1 MKYINV
7 ILLFLLSIF
16 YLNYSQADDLVI
28 NELQQ
33 GGKIVFI
40 RHSLAPGNGDPD
52 NIDLK
57 KCDTQ
62 RNLNQE
68 GIEQSKKI
76 GKLFKEN
83 NIQIDKVLSSEWCR
97 CKDTARFAFNK
108 YETFKGLNSF
118 YQEKFYKYKDEQI
131 ESLKNYISNWNS
143 EKNIILVT
151 HFVVI
156 SEMLNFGTSSGEIVV
171 IDKNYKFIGSI
182 ETMKQYLMKPFKADL
197 LITNR
202 F

>member
-1 MKYINV
+1 MKYIY
-7 ILLFLLSIF
+7 ISIF
-16 YLNYSQADDLVI
+16 FILNLFISNNVTADQSVI
-28 NELQQ
+28 NELQK

-52 NIDLK
+52 NIDLT

-97 CKDTARFAFNK
+97 CKDTARFAFNN

-131 ESLKNYISNWNS
+131 KSLKKYISKWNS
-143 EKNIILVT
+143 EKNLILVT

-171 IDKNYKFIGSI
+171 IDKDYKFIGSI
-182 ETMKQYLMKPFKADL
+182 ETM
-197 LITNR
+197 
-202 F
+202 

>member
-1 MKYINV
+1 MKYIY
-7 ILLFLLSIF
+7 ISIF
-16 YLNYSQADDLVI
+16 FILNLFISNTVIADQSVI
-28 NELQQ
+28 KELQK

-52 NIDLK
+52 NFDLK

-76 GKLFKEN
+76 GKLFKDN

-97 CKDTARFAFNK
+97 CKDTARFAFNN
-108 YETFKGLNSF
+108 YEIFKGLNSF

-131 ESLKNYISNWNS
+131 KSLKKYISNWNS
-143 EKNIILVT
+143 EKNLILVT

-171 IDKNYKFIGSI
+171 IDKDYKFIGSI
-182 ETMKQYLMKPFKADL
+182 ETM
-197 LITNR
+197 
-202 F
+202 

>member
-1 MKYINV
+1 MKYF
-7 ILLFLLSIF
+7 ILILSFFLSIIF
-16 YLNYSQADDLVI
+16 SSSTFSND
-28 NELQQ
+28 ELISKLQS
-33 GGKIVFI
+33 GGNIVFI
-40 RHSLAPGNGDPD
+40 RHALAPGNGDPD

-83 NIQIDKVLSSEWCR
+83 KIQIDKVLSSEWCR
-97 CKDTARFAFNK
+97 CKDTARFAFNN

-131 ESLKNYISNWNS
+131 KSLKKYISNWNS
-143 EKNIILVT
+143 DKNLILVT

-182 ETMKQYLMKPFKADL
+182 ETM
-197 LITNR
+197 
-202 F
+202 

>member
-16 YLNYSQADDLVI
+16 YSNYSQADDLVI
-28 NELQQ
+28 SELQK

-68 GIEQSKKI
+68 GIEQSKKLENYLEKTI
-76 GKLFKEN
+76 FKLIKYYLVSGVDVRTLLNMLFN
-83 NIQIDKVLSSEWCR
+83 NTKHLKVLILFIRKNFTNIKTSR
-97 CKDTARFAFNK
+97 
-108 YETFKGLNSF
+108 
-118 YQEKFYKYKDEQI
+118 
-131 ESLKNYISNWNS
+131 LKI
-143 EKNIILVT
+143 
-151 HFVVI
+151 
-156 SEMLNFGTSSGEIVV
+156 
-171 IDKNYKFIGSI
+171 
-182 ETMKQYLMKPFKADL
+182 
-197 LITNR
+197 
-202 F
+202 

>member
-1 MKYINV
+1 MKYIY
-7 ILLFLLSIF
+7 ISIF
-16 YLNYSQADDLVI
+16 FILNLFISNTVIADQSVI
-28 NELQQ
+28 KELQK

-52 NIDLK
+52 NIDLT

-68 GIEQSKKI
+68 GIEQSKNI
-76 GKLFKEN
+76 GILFSDN

-97 CKDTARFAFNK
+97 CKDTARFAFNN

-131 ESLKNYISNWNS
+131 KSLKKYISNWNS
-143 EKNIILVT
+143 DKNLILVT

-171 IDKNYKFIGSI
+171 IDKDYKFIGSI
-182 ETMKQYLMKPFKADL
+182 ETM
-197 LITNR
+197 
-202 F
+202 

>member
-1 MKYINV
+1 MKYIYISIFFILNLFISNNV
-7 ILLFLLSIF
+7 I
-16 YLNYSQADDLVI
+16 ADQSVI
-28 NELQQ
+28 KELQK

-52 NIDLK
+52 NIDLTR
-57 KCDTQ
+57 CDTQ

-68 GIEQSKKI
+68 GIEQSKNI
-76 GKLFKEN
+76 GILFSDN

-97 CKDTARFAFNK
+97 CKDTARIAFNEYK
-108 YETFKGLNSF
+108 TFKGLNSF

-131 ESLKNYISNWNS
+131 KSLKKYISKWNG
-143 EKNIILVT
+143 EKNLILVT

-171 IDKNYKFIGSI
+171 IDKDYKFIGSI
-182 ETMKQYLMKPFKADL
+182 ETM
-197 LITNR
+197 
-202 F
+202 

>member
-1 MKYINV
+1 MKYIY
-7 ILLFLLSIF
+7 ISIF
-16 YLNYSQADDLVI
+16 FILNLFISNTVIADQSVI
-28 NELQQ
+28 KELQK

-52 NIDLK
+52 NIDLT

-76 GKLFKEN
+76 GKLFKDN
-83 NIQIDKVLSSEWCR
+83 NIKIDKVLSSEWCR
-97 CKDTARFAFNK
+97 CKDTARFAFNN

-131 ESLKNYISNWNS
+131 KSLKKYISNWNS
-143 EKNIILVT
+143 EKNLILVT

-182 ETMKQYLMKPFKADL
+182 ETM
-197 LITNR
+197 
-202 F
+202 

>member
-1 MKYINV
+1 MKYIY
-7 ILLFLLSIF
+7 ISIF
-16 YLNYSQADDLVI
+16 FFLNLFISNTVIADQSVI
-28 NELQQ
+28 KELQK

-52 NIDLK
+52 NIDLT

-68 GIEQSKKI
+68 GIEQSKNI
-76 GKLFKEN
+76 GKLFSDN

-97 CKDTARFAFNK
+97 CKDTARFAFNN
-108 YETFKGLNSF
+108 YDTFKGLNSF

-131 ESLKNYISNWNS
+131 KSLKKYISNWNDK
-143 EKNIILVT
+143 KNLILVT

-171 IDKNYKFIGSI
+171 IDKGYKFIGSI
-182 ETMKQYLMKPFKADL
+182 ETM
-197 LITNR
+197 
-202 F
+202 

>member
-1 MKYINV
+1 MKYIY
-7 ILLFLLSIF
+7 ISIF
-16 YLNYSQADDLVI
+16 FILNLFISNTVIADQSVI
-28 NELQQ
+28 KELQK

-52 NIDLK
+52 NIDLT

-76 GKLFKEN
+76 GKLFKDN
-83 NIQIDKVLSSEWCR
+83 NIRIDKVLSSEWCR
-97 CKDTARFAFNK
+97 CKDTARFAFNN

-131 ESLKNYISNWNS
+131 KSLKKYVSNWNS
-143 EKNIILVT
+143 DKNLILVT

-182 ETMKQYLMKPFKADL
+182 ETM
-197 LITNR
+197 
-202 F
+202 

>member
-1 MKYINV
+1 MKYIY
-7 ILLFLLSIF
+7 ISIF
-16 YLNYSQADDLVI
+16 FILNLFISNTVIADQSVI
-28 NELQQ
+28 KELQK

-52 NIDLK
+52 NIDLT

-62 RNLNQE
+62 RNLNHE
-68 GIEQSKKI
+68 GVEQSKKI

-97 CKDTARFAFNK
+97 CKDTARFAFNN
-108 YETFKGLNSF
+108 YEIFKGLNSF

-131 ESLKNYISNWNS
+131 KSLKKHISKWNG
-143 EKNIILVT
+143 EKNLILVT

-171 IDKNYKFIGSI
+171 IDKDYNFIGSI
-182 ETMKQYLMKPFKADL
+182 ETM
-197 LITNR
+197 
-202 F
+202 

>member
-16 YLNYSQADDLVI
+16 YSNYSQADDLVI
-28 NELQQ
+28 SQLQR

-76 GKLFKEN
+76 GILFSDN

-97 CKDTARFAFNK
+97 CKETAKIAFKNFS
-108 YETFKGLNSF
+108 TNNFLNSF
-118 YQEKFYKYKDEQI
+118 YSSKFAKNKNKQVKA
-131 ESLKNYISNWNS
+131 LKEYIKKFKSD
-143 EKNIILVT
+143 KNLVLVT
-151 HFVVI
+151 HYVLI
-156 SEMLNFGTSSGEIVV
+156 SEILNYGPSSGEIVV
-171 IDKNYKFIGSI
+171 SNKNLNIIGSLEI
-182 ETMKQYLMKPFKADL
+182 NY
-197 LITNR
+197 
-202 F
+202 

>member
-1 MKYINV
+1 MKYIY
-7 ILLFLLSIF
+7 ISIF
-16 YLNYSQADDLVI
+16 FILNLFISNTVIADQSAI
-28 NELQQ
+28 KELQK

-76 GKLFKEN
+76 GKLFSEN

-97 CKDTARFAFNK
+97 CKDTANIAFGNFQ
-108 YETFKGLNSF
+108 TFSALNSF
-118 YQEKFYKYKDEQI
+118 YEVRFAKNKSKQI
-131 ESLKNYISNWNS
+131 KELKNFLNNWESDSNL
-143 EKNIILVT
+143 IIVT

-156 SEMLNFGTSSGEIVV
+156 SELLNKGTSSGEMILT
-171 IDKNYKFIGSI
+171 DKKLTILGNLEI
-182 ETMKQYLMKPFKADL
+182 
-197 LITNR
+197 N
-202 F
+202 

>member
-1 MKYINV
+1 MKYIYISIFFILNLFISNNV
-7 ILLFLLSIF
+7 IADQSI
-16 YLNYSQADDLVI
+16 I
-28 NELQQ
+28 RELQN
-33 GGKIVFI
+33 GGKLVFI
-40 RHSLAPGNGDPD
+40 RHALAPGNGDPD

-57 KCDTQ
+57 SCDTQ

-68 GIEQSKKI
+68 GIDQSKKI
-76 GKLFKEN
+76 GILFSDN

-97 CKDTARFAFNK
+97 CKDTARFAFNN

-131 ESLKNYISNWNS
+131 KSLKKYISNWNS
-143 EKNIILVT
+143 DKNLILVT

-171 IDKNYKFIGSI
+171 IDKDYKFIGSI
-182 ETMKQYLMKPFKADL
+182 ETM
-197 LITNR
+197 
-202 F
+202 

>member
-1 MKYINV
+1 MKYIYISIFFILNLFISNNV
-7 ILLFLLSIF
+7 I
-16 YLNYSQADDLVI
+16 ADQSVI
-28 NELQQ
+28 KELQK

-76 GKLFKEN
+76 GKLFREN
-83 NIQIDKVLSSEWCR
+83 NIKIEKVLSSEWCR
-97 CKDTARFAFNK
+97 CKDTAKYAFQQ
-108 YETFKGLNSF
+108 YQTFKGLNSF

-131 ESLKNYISNWNS
+131 KNLKKFILEWNS
-143 EKNIILVT
+143 EKNLVLVT

-156 SEMLNFGTSSGEIVV
+156 SEIFNVGVSSGEMIVS
-171 IDKNYKFIGSI
+171 DKNYKIYGNI
-182 ETMKQYLMKPFKADL
+182 
-197 LITNR
+197 ITK
-202 F
+202 

>member
-16 YLNYSQADDLVI
+16 YSNYSQADDLVI
-28 NELQQ
+28 SELQK

-62 RNLNQE
+62 RNLNEE
-68 GIEQSKKI
+68 GIEQAKKI

-83 NIQIDKVLSSEWCR
+83 NIQVDQVLSSEWCR
-97 CKDTARFAFNK
+97 CKDTAKYAFQEFK
-108 YETFKGLNSF
+108 TFKGLNSF
-118 YQEKFYKYKDEQI
+118 YQEKFYKYKDDQI
-131 ESLKNYISNWNS
+131 KNLKKLILEWEG
-143 EKNIILVT
+143 EKNLIFVT

-156 SEMLNFGTSSGEIVV
+156 SEIFNVGVSSGEMIVS
-171 IDKNYKFIGSI
+171 DKNYKIFGKII
-182 ETMKQYLMKPFKADL
+182 VK
-197 LITNR
+197 
-202 F
+202 

>member
-1 MKYINV
+1 MKYIYISIFFILNLFISNNV
-7 ILLFLLSIF
+7 I
-16 YLNYSQADDLVI
+16 ADQSVI
-28 NELQQ
+28 KELQK

-52 NIDLK
+52 NIDLT

-97 CKDTARFAFNK
+97 CKDTARFAFNN

-118 YQEKFYKYKDEQI
+118 YQETFYKYKDEQI
-131 ESLKNYISNWNS
+131 KSLKKYISNWNG
-143 EKNIILVT
+143 EKNLILVT

-171 IDKNYKFIGSI
+171 TDKNYKIVGSI
-182 ETMKQYLMKPFKADL
+182 ETM
-197 LITNR
+197 
-202 F
+202 

>member
-1 MKYINV
+1 MKYIY
-7 ILLFLLSIF
+7 ISIF
-16 YLNYSQADDLVI
+16 FILNLFISNTVIADQSVI
-28 NELQQ
+28 KELQK

-52 NIDLK
+52 NIDLNN
-57 KCDTQ
+57 CETQ

-76 GKLFKEN
+76 GKLFKDN

-97 CKDTARFAFNK
+97 CKDTARFAFNN

-131 ESLKNYISNWNS
+131 KSLKKYISNWNG
-143 EKNIILVT
+143 EKNLILVT

-156 SEMLNFGTSSGEIVV
+156 SEMLNFSTSSGEIVV
-171 IDKNYKFIGSI
+171 IDKDYKFIGSI
-182 ETMKQYLMKPFKADL
+182 ETM
-197 LITNR
+197 
-202 F
+202 

>member
-1 MKYINV
+1 MKYIY
-7 ILLFLLSIF
+7 ISIF
-16 YLNYSQADDLVI
+16 FILNLFISNNVMADQLVI
-28 NELQQ
+28 KELQE

-40 RHSLAPGNGDPD
+40 RHALAPGNGDPD

-62 RNLNQE
+62 RNLNQQ

-76 GKLFKEN
+76 GILFSEN
-83 NIQIDKVLSSEWCR
+83 NIEIDKVLSSEWCR

-108 YETFKGLNSF
+108 YKTFKGLNSF

-131 ESLKNYISNWNS
+131 KSLKKYLSNWNS

-156 SEMLNFGTSSGEIVV
+156 SEILNFGTSSGEIVV
-171 IDKNYKFIGSI
+171 TDKNLNVIGNI
-182 ETMKQYLMKPFKADL
+182 EISY
-197 LITNR
+197 
-202 F
+202 

>member
-1 MKYINV
+1 MKYIYISIFFILNLFISNNV
-7 ILLFLLSIF
+7 I
-16 YLNYSQADDLVI
+16 ADQSVI
-28 NELQQ
+28 KELQK
-33 GGKIVFI
+33 GRKIVFI

-52 NIDLK
+52 NIDLT

-76 GKLFKEN
+76 GILFSDN
-83 NIQIDKVLSSEWCR
+83 NIKIDKVLSSEWCR
-97 CKDTARFAFNK
+97 CKDTARFAFNN

-131 ESLKNYISNWNS
+131 KSLKKYISNWNS
-143 EKNIILVT
+143 EKNLVLVT

-156 SEMLNFGTSSGEIVV
+156 SEIFNVGVSSGEMIVS
-171 IDKNYKFIGSI
+171 DKNYKIYGNI
-182 ETMKQYLMKPFKADL
+182 IAK
-197 LITNR
+197 
-202 F
+202 